1 MLNTLK
7 NKLSFSSL
15 MTAYKN
21 LHVYAQYAFKG
32 ILFISISLLT
42 YFILIY
48 PALLGINIYNERLSQ
63 RPAELAQI
71 QGVVK
76 QNQLLKNKTKVAPAI
91 NELELQKIKQ
101 VFQSR
106 DLKLTIFEQVIAENT
121 SVIQIQ
127 LTQAAFSSALDA
139 LDALRQNWHLVP
151 SKLDAA
157 AGSTPGLVNITM
169 TLKQAI

>member
-1 MLNTLK
+1 MLNNLQS
-7 NKLSFSSL
+7 KLRFSSL
-15 MTAYKN
+15 PTAYKN
-21 LHVYAQYAFKG
+21 LPRYAQYLLKG
-32 ILFISISLLT
+32 ILFVLIGLLT
-42 YFILIY
+42 YFILVF
-48 PALLGINIYNERLSQ
+48 PALLGINTYNDRLSQ

-76 QNQLLKNKTKVAPAI
+76 QNQLLKNKNKVAPAI

-106 DLKLTIFEQVIAENT
+106 DIKLTIFEQVIAENT

-127 LTQAAFSSALDA
+127 LTQAAYSSVLDA

-151 SKLDAA
+151 TKMDAA
-157 AGSTPGLVNITM
+157 AGSTPGLVNVTM
-169 TLKQAI
+169 TLKQVI

>member
-7 NKLSFSSL
+7 NKLSLSSL

-21 LHVYAQYAFKG
+21 CHIYAQYALKG
-32 ILFISISLLT
+32 ILFIFVSLLT

-48 PALLGINIYNERLSQ
+48 PALLGIKIYNEKLSQ
-63 RPAELAQI
+63 RPSELAQI

-76 QNQLLKNKTKVAPAI
+76 QNQLLKNKQKVAPAI

-157 AGSTPGLVNITM
+157 AGSMPGLVNITM